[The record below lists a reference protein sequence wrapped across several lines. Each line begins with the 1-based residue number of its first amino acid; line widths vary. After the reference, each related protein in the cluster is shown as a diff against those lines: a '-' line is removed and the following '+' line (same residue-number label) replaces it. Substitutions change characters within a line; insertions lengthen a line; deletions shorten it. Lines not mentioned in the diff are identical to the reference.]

1 MQDCTASAQLEAE
14 VAGSGVM
21 LGEQLMRCFLT
32 FTEIKMSN
40 GFDGAISGAGGLL
53 QAAFDGLANLP
64 DAKKDP
70 AGFATG
76 MQKVAL
82 SMQVA
87 STAQSAV
94 SETIKAFG
102 EGTKGA
108 AHNIS

>member
-1 MQDCTASAQLEAE
+1 MAS
-14 VAGSGVM
+14 
-21 LGEQLMRCFLT
+21 
-32 FTEIKMSN
+32 
-40 GFDGAISGAGGLL
+40 GFDGAISSAGGLL
-53 QAAFDGLANLP
+53 QNAFDGLASLP

-70 AGFATG
+70 SGFASG

-94 SETIKAFG
+94 SEAIKAFG

-108 AHNIS
+108 AKNIS

>member
-1 MQDCTASAQLEAE
+1 MLSAAE
-14 VAGSGVM
+14 
-21 LGEQLMRCFLT
+21 
-32 FTEIKMSN
+32 TEILSTSFSVASLALL
-40 GFDGAISGAGGLL
+40 GSLPPAIACAFLL
-53 QAAFDGLANLP
+53 ARPFRGSFLLDGLAHLP

>member
-1 MQDCTASAQLEAE
+1 
-14 VAGSGVM
+14 
-21 LGEQLMRCFLT
+21 
-32 FTEIKMSN
+32 MSN

-87 STAQSAV
+87 STRRVQSPKRSRRSGKAPKALL
-94 SETIKAFG
+94 TIFRKRWRAD
-102 EGTKGA
+102 A
-108 AHNIS
+108 I